1 MVDGF
6 AVWSHTRKEVARR
19 RKNYDNKWPGYRHS
33 PMLFNTIK
41 EVL

>member
-1 MVDGF
+1 MADGF
-6 AVWSHTRKEVARR
+6 AVWSHTRKEVAHN
-19 RKNYDNKWPGYRHS
+19 RKNYGNKWSRYQYS